1 MGDKKIIEFG
11 FAVGDRVQI
20 AATGAAGVVKAQWND
35 EGGPQYSV
43 RYADKNGEIQSDYF
57 RASEISLAA

>member
-1 MGDKKIIEFG
+1 MDDKKNIQFE
-11 FAVGDRVQI
+11 FAVGDRVSI
-20 AATGAAGVVKAQWND
+20 AATASSGVVKAQWND

-43 RYADKNGEIQSDYF
+43 NYADKNGVIQSGYF